1 LKSITFWT
9 GVTDYGW
16 YSFRSERGFDEVDF
30 WRPSGQAPF
39 TTLPAGTPFLF
50 TLKAPHNAI
59 AGGGYFV
66 SFSKR
71 PLNMA
76 WEAFGQQN
84 GAATYLVVE
93 QRIRRLHSGERTVPE
108 IGCRVWVQPFF
119 LERKD
124 WIPVPNWAQNTV
136 KGQTCDTETTVDAW
150 LWNEVQ
156 QCLRDKAI
164 LDLVAEPAAEN
175 GGPRYREQFLTRSC
189 LEQGSFRVLASEAYG
204 KRCASCRHRGCRCA
218 CRVLRHTSASGSS
231 ACWHCRSPSGSPCPW
246 SPAS

>member
-1 LKSITFWT
+1 M
-9 GVTDYGW
+9 
-16 YSFRSERGFDEVDF
+16 
-30 WRPSGQAPF
+30 
-39 TTLPAGTPFLF
+39 
-50 TLKAPHNAI
+50 
-59 AGGGYFV
+59 

-76 WEAFGQQN
+76 WEAFGQHN

-189 LEQGSFRVLASEAYG
+189 LEQGAFRVLASEAYG

-218 CRVLRHTSASGSS
+218 GCMLRHTSASGSS
-231 ACWHCRSPSGSPCPW
+231 ACWHCRSPGGSPCPCPRLLDDHVACMATCVGGQ
-246 SPAS
+246 SASLNFFMKAIPRSSFLLARGTACRSAKWFQRAFG